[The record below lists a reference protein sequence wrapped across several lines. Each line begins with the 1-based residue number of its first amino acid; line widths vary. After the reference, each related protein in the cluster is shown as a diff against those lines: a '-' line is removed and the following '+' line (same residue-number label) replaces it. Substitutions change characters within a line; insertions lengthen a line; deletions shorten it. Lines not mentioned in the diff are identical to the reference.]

1 MIVCPRCHLEIP
13 IAATGCDCHPT
24 PIRDTPPQQPPAT
37 PVYSENLRVQRDRAA
52 QHRGAAHP

>member
-24 PIRDTPPQQPPAT
+24 PTRDTPP
-37 PVYSENLRVQRDRAA
+37 DAA
-52 QHRGAAHP
+52 PHPTRSNDNG